1 MFGLQRRL
9 VRTWEC
15 DTDMPHEGRL
25 LQTSH
30 TAAMTRSF
38 SSLEF
43 AGLKPKHDL
52 GDRTLPAD
60 STDPQAQIKIQ
71 GRIFGLRQSHQPR
84 P

>member
-43 AGLKPKHDL
+43 AGLEPKHDL
-52 GDRTLPAD
+52 GQGTLPAD
-60 STDPQAQIKIQ
+60 STDPQAQFKI
-71 GRIFGLRQSHQPR
+71 
-84 P
+84 